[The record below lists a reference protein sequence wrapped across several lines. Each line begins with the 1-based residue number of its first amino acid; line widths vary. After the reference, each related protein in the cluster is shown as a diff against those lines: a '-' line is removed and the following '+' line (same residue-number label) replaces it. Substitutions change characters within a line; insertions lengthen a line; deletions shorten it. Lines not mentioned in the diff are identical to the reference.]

1 MIKLLMTWE
10 PAKSRW
16 RKMYKGRIYTVSCDA
31 LGCPGNKAH
40 SYQAANAWWAAKRAE
55 IDNQTP
61 AAKRSYEV
69 ETLEK
74 RRDWARSHGQ
84 AEQAAGY
91 TSFIKDLSDGV
102 MDDLHPSIVRDMV
115 FPSDQSNAVW
125 QDRLSRDQ
133 VKVPEE
139 RLMGKQIKSYLE
151 LQTARAKTEQISVP
165 EYDQIRICLNS
176 FETWVGKEAMI
187 DSVSPDRWEAW
198 YVQLLNSDISIE
210 YKKKQFRHAR
220 NLLMWMAEKGL
231 IQPPLNLHAR
241 RYRFTG
247 GHKKVPT
254 IPVDEVKK
262 ILARARGVLR
272 LHLLLLLNCGMT
284 QQDVSDLHPG
294 EVDWE
299 AGRITRRRSKTEK
312 MEQTPIVC
320 YKLWNETSRLLAEFG
335 HRDGDHVL
343 LTHSTR
349 PWVRDEIVNGKR
361 KRSDSIKSLYV
372 HLKAGQN
379 LKLYR
384 KTGATILNKQYPDC
398 VELYLGHAPRTVTQ
412 RSYVDPDTQRF
423 DEAIKWLGQ
432 QFGF

>member
-1 MIKLLMTWE
+1 MIRTMMTWQA
-10 PAKSRW
+10 PRRRW
-16 RKMYKGRIYTVSCDA
+16 RKWYKGLLYQVSCDQ
-31 LGCPGNKAH
+31 LGCTDTKAD
-40 SYQAANAWWAAKRAE
+40 SYQAANAWWMAKKAE
-55 IDNQTP
+55 IDSQQP
-61 AAKRSYEV
+61 SGKWSYEI

-74 RRDWARSHGQ
+74 RRDWARAHGE

-91 TSFIKDLSDGV
+91 TGLINDLSHDM
-102 MDDLHPSIVRDMV
+102 MDDLPSSIVRSMV

-133 VKVPEE
+133 LRVPEE

-151 LQTARAKTEQISVP
+151 LQMARAKTKHISVP
-165 EYDQIRICLNS
+165 EYDQIRVCLNA
-176 FETWVGKEAMI
+176 FTTWVGEESMI
-187 DSVSPDRWEAW
+187 DSISPDRWEAW
-198 YVQLLNSDISIE
+198 YVHLLGSDISVE
-210 YKKKQFRHAR
+210 YKKQFRHSR
-220 NLLMWMAEKGL
+220 NFLMWMAEKGL
-231 IQPPLNLHAR
+231 ILPPLNLHAR

-247 GHKKVPT
+247 GHKRVPT
-254 IPVDEVKK
+254 IPMDEVRK
-262 ILARARGVLR
+262 IFVRARGVLR

-299 AGRITRRRSKTEK
+299 IGRITRRRSKTEK
-312 MEQTPIVC
+312 LEQTPIVC
-320 YKLWNETSRLLAEFG
+320 YKLWNETFRLLTEFG

-343 LTHSTR
+343 LTHTGR
-349 PWVRDEIVNGKR
+349 PWVRDDIVNNKR
-361 KRSDSIKSLYV
+361 KRSDSVKSLYV
-372 HLKAGQN
+372 HLKAGHN

-412 RSYVDPDTQRF
+412 RSYVDPDVQRF
-423 DEAIKWLGQ
+423 DHAIEWLGQ